1 MTAAAAP
8 KKIRTQGRPDSG
20 AGVGRDAL
28 VAAAIEELRTTAPE
42 ALTLRGVAA
51 RADVHPA
58 LIRYYFGNKDGLLR
72 EVVQT
77 LVDQAQ
83 AAARASIESNAP
95 VQAKLAQRLNN
106 MIDLTRAN
114 PHFHRLVLDK
124 VYGQADANEGRD
136 LLDHMATRGMRLTV
150 AMLHDEPA
158 PALRQVDPRF
168 LHVAMI
174 GLTEFFAGAQPLLQ
188 ELFGDEADFDDL
200 KKRYVAFLSDLI
212 LHGIAA
218 PAEEGTGSSRAQTTH
233 HEE

>member
-1 MTAAAAP
+1 MNEPP
-8 KKIRTQGRPDSG
+8 KTKKTRAQGRPDAHAS
-20 AGVGRDAL
+20 VGKDAL
-28 VAAAIEELRTTAPE
+28 VVAAIEELRTIPPE

-51 RADVHPA
+51 RANVHPA

-83 AAARASIESNAP
+83 AAARASLESNMP
-95 VQAKLAQRLNN
+95 LQDKLAQRLIN

-124 VYGQADANEGRD
+124 VYGQAEANEGRD
-136 LLDHMATRGMRLTV
+136 LLDHMTTRGMRLTV
-150 AMLHDEPA
+150 ALLHDDPGVR
-158 PALRQVDPRF
+158 LRRVDPRF

-174 GLTEFFAGAQPLLQ
+174 GLTEFFAGAGPLLQ

-200 KKRYVAFLSDLI
+200 KDRYVSFLSDLI
-212 LHGIAA
+212 LNGISAD
-218 PAEEGTGSSRAQTTH
+218 PNTKSRSK
-233 HEE
+233 